1 MSEPMTDADLVNIRH
16 RVACRYV
23 FRDDATGEMWIDGGA
38 LQRVDVK
45 TLLAEV
51 RRMQDMYADLVEAAQ
66 DIAACGA
73 DPVIVAR
80 LDACLARIDGRDPLD
95 LFRPEGA

>member
-1 MSEPMTDADLVNIRH
+1 MSDPMTDDDLNRPISGMGMLDLV
-16 RVACRYV
+16 
-23 FRDDATGEMWIDGGA
+23 DE
-38 LQRVDVK
+38 VK
-45 TLLAEV
+45 NLRAEV

>member
-1 MSEPMTDADLVNIRH
+1 MTENDLAAIED

-23 FRDDATGEMWIDGGA
+23 FRDEDTGEMWIDGGA
-38 LQRVDVK
+38 LQRVDVE

-80 LDACLARIDGRDPLD
+80 LDACLARLDARDEPD
-95 LFRPEGA
+95 REEVH

>member
-1 MSEPMTDADLVNIRH
+1 MTENDLAAIED

-23 FRDDATGEMWIDGGA
+23 FRDEDTGEMWIDWWE
-38 LQRVDVK
+38 LQRVDVEA
-45 TLLAEV
+45 LLAEV

-80 LDACLARIDGRDPLD
+80 LDACLARIDGR
-95 LFRPEGA
+95 A

>member
-1 MSEPMTDADLVNIRH
+1 MTENDLAAIED

-23 FRDDATGEMWIDGGA
+23 FRDEDTGEMWIDGGA
-38 LQRVDVK
+38 LQRVDVE

-51 RRMQDMYADLVEAAQ
+51 RRLQDMYADLVEAAQ

-80 LDACLARIDGRDPLD
+80 LDACLARIDGR
-95 LFRPEGA
+95 A

>member
-1 MSEPMTDADLVNIRH
+1 MTENDLAAIED

-38 LQRVDVK
+38 LQRVDVE

>member
-1 MSEPMTDADLVNIRH
+1 MSDPMTDDDLNRPISGMGMLDLV
-16 RVACRYV
+16 
-23 FRDDATGEMWIDGGA
+23 DE
-38 LQRVDVK
+38 VK
-45 TLLAEV
+45 NLRAEV

-80 LDACLARIDGRDPLD
+80 LDACLARIDARDRTGD
-95 LFRPEGA
+95 ET

>member
-1 MSEPMTDADLVNIRH
+1 MTDDDLAAIRG
-16 RVACRYV
+16 RLACRYV
-23 FRDDATGEMWIDGGA
+23 FRDEDTGEMWIDGGA
-38 LQRVDVK
+38 LQRVDVE

-51 RRMQDMYADLVEAAQ
+51 RRLQDMYADLVEAAQ

-80 LDACLARIDGRDPLD
+80 LDACLARIDGR
-95 LFRPEGA
+95 A